1 MVLFEA
7 GGTGESISGRFVEQL
22 KTLGAEGV
30 AAGNH
35 PRYARVGGPLVEAD
49 IALHVAAKN

>member
-1 MVLFEA
+1 MLFEA